1 MYMKG
6 LCENVKGAWDWLFHE
21 HISRRIMAVFVIFF
35 LISFFLTYSLYSW
48 AARKQEDSMIEQSSV
63 QMVTGVRNNLDE
75 MVLNVNDDFN
85 MLLKGGTLDVVNH
98 LPRPEDRKHM
108 TTCCLPL
115 LTATIIWSPS
125 IFWIFGAPVRRGQA

>member
-75 MVLNVNDDFN
+75 LV
-85 MLLKGGTLDVVNH
+85 KRRHPGCGEPSSQAGGQKN
-98 LPRPEDRKHM
+98 
-108 TTCCLPL
+108 
-115 LTATIIWSPS
+115 I
-125 IFWIFGAPVRRGQA
+125 

>member
-1 MYMKG
+1 MLDIGPDNTGPRSGMSPVMGMYMKG

-63 QMVTGVRNNLDE
+63 QMVTGVRNQS
-75 MVLNVNDDFN
+75 
-85 MLLKGGTLDVVNH
+85 G
-98 LPRPEDRKHM
+98 
-108 TTCCLPL
+108 
-115 LTATIIWSPS
+115 
-125 IFWIFGAPVRRGQA
+125 